1 MIGREETKTKASA
14 SKVVRFNANENS
26 IVGDS
31 GSPAMATTAAT
42 ETRAAPW
49 SKAVVERESSVS
61 YAASRGGGSKPGG
74 GIPSYGGS
82 AGASRGGDGSVA
94 RAIAQY
100 RAASTR
106 RSDDDSA
113 VRDSSQEN
121 SVEGGEA
128 GGKIVGEMP
137 VPVTVDATPAGA
149 LPAARASEDA
159 LRASQLARQRF
170 QAVSN
175 AAYVSKELDRFTNER
190 RNAAQSVGQS
200 SRGARPTRSTGSQ
213 NTHDSLRVQ
222 YQQGHGGDV
231 ADLMMHRRGD
241 LLRRLGSWLNAR
253 IKSVTGFKVAPTFP
267 LDKRIERF
275 VLGSGLSV

>member
-1 MIGREETKTKASA
+1 M
-14 SKVVRFNANENS
+14 
-26 IVGDS
+26 
-31 GSPAMATTAAT
+31 
-42 ETRAAPW
+42 
-49 SKAVVERESSVS
+49 
-61 YAASRGGGSKPGG
+61 
-74 GIPSYGGS
+74 
-82 AGASRGGDGSVA
+82 A

-213 NTHDSLRVQ
+213 NTYDSLRVQ
-222 YQQGHGGDV
+222 YNK
-231 ADLMMHRRGD
+231 AMEAT
-241 LLRRLGSWLNAR
+241 SR
-253 IKSVTGFKVAPTFP
+253 I
-267 LDKRIERF
+267 
-275 VLGSGLSV
+275 